1 MEELKGFALML
12 VFCAAAGLVYYLL
25 LPAGSV
31 SDTAKGALSAL
42 LLLCVLTPLFSF
54 FRMELPSFSVEE
66 SSVAAD
72 GGETLL
78 AAAETQVR
86 QVIETV
92 ARGYTDLPFET
103 EIVMHITENNGI
115 NMEQVRLTFPREFS
129 GRAALTEALSEALG
143 MPPDVE
149 IREDVWNGGENSKK
163 N

>member
-25 LPAGSV
+25 LPAGNV
-31 SDTAKGALSAL
+31 SDTAKGVLGAL

-54 FRMELPSFSVEE
+54 FRMELPSFSFEE
-66 SSVAAD
+66 SAVTAD
-72 GGETLL
+72 GGEVLL

-86 QVIETV
+86 QLVEAV
-92 ARGYTDLPFET
+92 VREYTDLPFET
-103 EIVMHITENNGI
+103 ELAMHITEDHSI
-115 NMEQVRLTFPREFS
+115 DMEQVRITFPRDFGE
-129 GRAALTEALSEALG
+129 RAALTEALGEALG
-143 MPPDVE
+143 VPPDVA